1 MLHGFLPPER
11 FFPYLSWTD
20 VQAMP
25 DKENVVIIQPV
36 GAIEQHGPHLPL
48 VVDSAIGLAVLGQA
62 LHKLDPAIPAYGM
75 PSLYY
80 GKSNEHWHFP
90 GTITLSAQTLM
101 ATLTEI
107 GESLYRSGFRKL
119 VLLNSH
125 GGQPQIL
132 EIVARD
138 LHQGYAD
145 FSVFPFFTWKA
156 PNLTNQ
162 LLTER
167 EAQLGIHAGDAET
180 SLLLAILPDT
190 VKMERAV
197 AEYPPEPAGLLSL
210 ERKLP
215 IPWVTR
221 DLSKSGVIGDPTPA
235 TKEKGDRILDSL
247 SDGWVQ
253 VIQEVYR
260 FQPPQVWKD

>member
-1 MLHGFLPPER
+1 M
-11 FFPYLSWTD
+11 
-20 VQAMP
+20 
-25 DKENVVIIQPV
+25 
-36 GAIEQHGPHLPL
+36 
-48 VVDSAIGLAVLGQA
+48 
-62 LHKLDPAIPAYGM
+62 
-75 PSLYY
+75 
-80 GKSNEHWHFP
+80 
-90 GTITLSAQTLM
+90 
-101 ATLTEI
+101 
-107 GESLYRSGFRKL
+107 
-119 VLLNSH
+119 
-125 GGQPQIL
+125 
-132 EIVARD
+132 
-138 LHQGYAD
+138 
-145 FSVFPFFTWKA
+145 
-156 PNLTNQ
+156 
-162 LLTER
+162 
-167 EAQLGIHAGDAET
+167 GIHAGDAET

-197 AEYPPEPAGLLSL
+197 AEYPPEPEGLLSL